1 MTGGGVIAG
10 PLLCIMGFYWFQR
23 PYLKYPCLIMAVGW
37 MIMCIATAIIKS
49 EWLILIFPT
58 ILGLGWT
65 VLHPLLKDI

>member
-37 MIMCIATAIIKS
+37 IIMCIAIAIIKS
-49 EWLILIFPT
+49 EWLILIFPA

-65 VLHPLLKDI
+65 ALHPLLKDI